1 MKKISVWAVV
11 VTAAIMASCGGR
23 TPKAD
28 LKNDLDSLSYAF
40 GIAQTQGL
48 KEYLTMRMGVDTTEE
63 YMDDFIKGLNEGV
76 NAGDD
81 KAKTAYFAG
90 LQIGQQISQQM
101 VKGINME
108 LFGEDSTQTISVKNL
123 VAGFVA
129 GTTGKGALMSMD
141 AATMYTRDGMA
152 DIKARVAAK
161 KFGDYKKKNE
171 EFMKKIAKKD
181 GVRQI
186 DSTGVYYEVI
196 TEGDGAVPE
205 DTSTVEVRYAGTLI
219 DGTEFDSNMN
229 ADLPM
234 KFQANQVI
242 PGWREA
248 LTHMP
253 AGSTW
258 KVYIPADMAY
268 GENQAGE
275 KIKPFSTLVFTI
287 QLIK

>member
-1 MKKISVWAVV
+1 MKKISIFAAVAM
-11 VTAAIMASCGGR
+11 AAVMVSCGGR

-40 GIAQTQGL
+40 GVSQTQGL
-48 KEYLTMRMGVDTTEE
+48 KDYLSMRMGVDTTEE

-81 KAKTAYFAG
+81 KAKAAYFAG

-129 GTTGKGALMSMD
+129 GTIGKGALMSMD
-141 AATMYTRDGMA
+141 EAQQLTRDGMR
-152 DIKARVAAK
+152 DIKARETAK

-171 EFMKKIAKKD
+171 DFMKKIAKKD

-186 DSTGVYYEVI
+186 DSTGVFYEVI
-196 TEGDGAVPE
+196 TEGTGAVPA
-205 DTSTVEVRYAGTLI
+205 DTSMVEVRYAGTLI
-219 DGTEFDSNMN
+219 DGTEFDSNMD
-229 ADLPM
+229 AEQPM

-242 PGWREA
+242 PGWKEA

-268 GENQAGE
+268 GENQAGD